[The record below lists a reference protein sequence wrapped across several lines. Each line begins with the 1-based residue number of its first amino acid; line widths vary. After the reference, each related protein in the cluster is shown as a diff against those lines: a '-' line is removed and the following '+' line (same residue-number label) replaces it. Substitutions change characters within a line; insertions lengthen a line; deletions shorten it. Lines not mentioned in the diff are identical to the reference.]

1 MLSVCILKNRIK
13 LIERDVLMIRRV
25 MKMRNAI
32 ECCRDLKFELNFD
45 DVVNIHTH

>member
-1 MLSVCILKNRIK
+1 
-13 LIERDVLMIRRV
+13 MIRRV

-45 DVVNIHTH
+45 DVVNIHIEHLQWIPI